1 MSIKAKINLL
11 SEQEYLQGE
20 LHSDVRHEYLQGY
33 VYAMVGT
40 SKRHNLIAFAL
51 GAMLRQHMKSLPCKV
66 YMSDV
71 KVKIND
77 IFFYPDLLV
86 SCSDK
91 NPSPY
96 YETDPVVVVEVLSPS
111 TEAKDRFD
119 KRVVYQRI
127 ESLREYVLVEQEK
140 MQIDVYRRMDDGW
153 MLESYAIGDEVAF
166 ESIGFTIPIEEV
178 YADVVRLP

>member
-1 MSIKAKINLL
+1 MSTKAKVSLL
-11 SEQEYLQGE
+11 SEVDYLQGE
-20 LHSDVRHEYLQGY
+20 LHSDARHEYLQGY

-40 SKRHNLIAFAL
+40 SKRHNLVAFAL
-51 GAMLRQHMKSLPCKV
+51 GAMLRAHVKTLPCNV
-66 YMSDV
+66 YMSNV

-91 NPSPY
+91 SPSPY
-96 YETDPVVVVEVLSPS
+96 YETDPVIVVEVLSPS
-111 TEAKDRFD
+111 TETKDRFD
-119 KRVVYQRI
+119 KRLVYQRI
-127 ESLREYVLVEQEK
+127 ESLREYVLVEQDK
-140 MQIDVYRRMDDGW
+140 MQIDVYRRIDDGW
-153 MLESYAIGDEVAF
+153 MLESYAIGDTVAF